1 MNKHKENDSFS
12 DLKPFEKI
20 LVIVSL
26 ILLVVLALSFII
38 GIFFF
43 GFAGLFHIFGVHY
56 ESIQSLIL
64 FAVVYFIVALIL
76 DFLSI
81 LLFGLL
87 STYITNK
94 FNLFVTRMILD
105 CLFSWIAL
113 HTVDDVM
120 ESITIPLMTEIV
132 VVIVFFIIEEAFEN
146 KKDKKE

>member
-1 MNKHKENDSFS
+1 MNKHKRKRLFFWFEAFWKDFS
-12 DLKPFEKI
+12 YCIIDPSC
-20 LVIVSL
+20 SL
-26 ILLVVLALSFII
+26 GTFLYNWNFL
-38 GIFFF
+38 F

-94 FNLFVTRMILD
+94 FKLFVTRMILD

-146 KKDKKE
+146 KKDKEE

>member
-38 GIFFF
+38 GIIFF

-56 ESIQSLIL
+56 ESIQSLIH
-64 FAVVYFIVALIL
+64 FVVVYFIVALIL

-94 FNLFVTRMILD
+94 FKLFVTRMILD

-120 ESITIPLMTEIV
+120 ESIAIPLMTEIV

>member
-26 ILLVVLALSFII
+26 ILLVILALSFIF

-43 GFAGLFHIFGVHY
+43 CFAGLFHIFGVHY

-64 FAVVYFIVALIL
+64 FAVIYFIVALIL

-81 LLFGLL
+81 LLFGLISPYL
-87 STYITNK
+87 TNK
-94 FNLFVTRMILD
+94 YKLFVTRMILD

-120 ESITIPLMTEIV
+120 ESITIPLITELV

-146 KKDKKE
+146 NKDNKE